1 MMLSEACFLLFFQK
15 QTVLFQL
22 FAFPVHQ
29 VGISLSTHPEFKII
43 ILKKRERETNE
54 LTNKKKLYNSTC
66 GLLLVSMHTAE
77 VLLVIRAKKVTL
89 NTGSISSN
97 TIHRVPNR
105 KLISAVL
112 FKVCFGFSTN
122 ICEDC
127 TDCSIVSAVECF
139 RPLKIKGYFSDTA
152 K

>member
-1 MMLSEACFLLFFQK
+1 
-15 QTVLFQL
+15 
-22 FAFPVHQ
+22 
-29 VGISLSTHPEFKII
+29 
-43 ILKKRERETNE
+43 
-54 LTNKKKLYNSTC
+54 
-66 GLLLVSMHTAE
+66 MHTAE